1 MNVLSAHHVDTFMR
15 QGWVVTDLLDDTIVR
30 ELQRWVTDIA
40 AWPDDGPWLNYREM
54 TDFGPKI
61 CRTENFTPYHAG
73 MYQLLRVGRLV
84 AAAADLL
91 GEPAVLYKEKINYKL
106 TGGAGFAP
114 HQDAP
119 AYRFV
124 DTHIS
129 CMVAVDPSTTMN
141 GCLELVSGMHAEV
154 LPMDDVGCIR
164 GDLAE
169 SFVWEPAEL
178 RTGQVLWFHS
188 RTPHRSG
195 PNLSGLDR
203 RSLYPTYN
211 ALSEG
216 DLRDRYYEQKAAEL
230 AEAATKGSTVQLS
243 LIGDF
248 QGRPVT

>member
-1 MNVLSAHHVDTFMR
+1 
-15 QGWVVTDLLDDTIVR
+15 
-30 ELQRWVTDIA
+30 
-40 AWPDDGPWLNYREM
+40 
-54 TDFGPKI
+54 
-61 CRTENFTPYHAG
+61 

-84 AAAADLL
+84 AAAGELL

-106 TGGAGFAP
+106 SGGAGFAP

-119 AYRFV
+119 AYRFI

-129 CMVAVDPSTTMN
+129 CMVAVDPATTKN
-141 GCLELVSGMHAEV
+141 GCLEVVSGMHAEV

-169 SFVWEPAEL
+169 SLVWEAAEL
-178 RTGQVLWFHS
+178 QAGQVLWFHS

-195 PNLSGLDR
+195 PNLSGHDR
-203 RSLYPTYN
+203 RALYPTYN

-216 DLRDRYYEQKAAEL
+216 DMRDRYYEQKAAEL
-230 AEAATKGSTVQLS
+230 AATKANGATVRLS

-248 QGRPVT
+248 QGRPVL